1 MKLSLHATWVNLI
14 NASGRDAEQ
23 SVFHFHLHLVPRSEH
38 DDLKMNDW
46 WETKVLELSTDELKK
61 IADEIKQAI

>member
-1 MKLSLHATWVNLI
+1 
-14 NASGRDAEQ
+14 
-23 SVFHFHLHLVPRSEH
+23 
-38 DDLKMNDW
+38 MNDW